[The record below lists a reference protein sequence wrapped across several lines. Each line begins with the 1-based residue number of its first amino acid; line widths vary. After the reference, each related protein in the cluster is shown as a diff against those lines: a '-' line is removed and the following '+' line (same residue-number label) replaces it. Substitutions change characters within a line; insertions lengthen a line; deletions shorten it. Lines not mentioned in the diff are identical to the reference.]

1 MSAGRSGDRPYPLI
15 PSRSVNVRAPGV
27 VPVRADPFGGALSC
41 ARICYNAPVDVYGI
55 VRPLLREE
63 PSADGDGGQA
73 NGALE
78 LNS

>member
-1 MSAGRSGDRPYPLI
+1 MPAGRSGHRPCPLI
-15 PSRSVNVRAPGV
+15 PTSSRETLARQA
-27 VPVRADPFGGALSC
+27 ALGGTPSC

-55 VRPLLREE
+55 IRPSLREK
-63 PSADGDGGQA
+63 PSADGDGGRA